1 MITSER
7 KQAFLK
13 KAERVSAYREV
24 RNLMAEAA
32 DALNCRSVERIRA
45 CLVQDESMWIE
56 FADEGRFNGPE
67 AVDELLA
74 YLFSDPPGSAARL
87 DLMLTTPIVEIAGD
101 GKTAQGV
108 WWCPVPMTIRREDG
122 KEQAVWAWGTIAA
135 DFLRCGA
142 EWKIWHLHYFRVFK
156 CRYADGWVDDLS
168 MINRLNLPALPHSQP
183 LSYHNPYSPL
193 SVRDGIPAAPR
204 PYESYT
210 DAMWMT
216 ETRKDR

>member
-1 MITSER
+1 MITAER

-32 DALNCRSVERIRA
+32 DALNCLSAERIRS
-45 CLVQDESMWIE
+45 CLVWDASLWIE
-56 FADEGRFNGPE
+56 FADEGRFIGPE

-74 YLFSDPPGSAARL
+74 YLLSGAPGSAGQL
-87 DLMLTTPIVEIAGD
+87 DLMLTTPIIEISGD

-108 WWCPVPMTIRREDG
+108 WWCPVPMTIREADG

-135 DFLRCGA
+135 DFLRCGT

-210 DAMWMT
+210 DSAWMT